1 MGNLPYQISQSA
13 VLDIFKPVGRSGIIR
28 ISVKAGKGFAHV
40 EFSQTVS
47 MPFLDDPDT
56 TVLPRTWPLTV
67 CCCVDS
73 VVRGQGFRAAP
84 GHQVHGASDPA

>member
-1 MGNLPYQISQSA
+1 MPCPRRRTQLTAFWCLACAGCTSIFVGNLPYQISQSA

-47 MPFLDDPDT
+47 PFLDDPDT
-56 TVLPRTWPLTV
+56 CLPGR
-67 CCCVDS
+67 
-73 VVRGQGFRAAP
+73 
-84 GHQVHGASDPA
+84 